1 MGRYIFKPLIYSE
14 ENREEFLEKY
24 KESLQTG
31 ELLVDLKDYDIFIS
45 NAGLEYPI
53 PVTSEIRN
61 EIINW
66 IESEEG
72 PLAQYK
78 MNELLTEKTDDTTEA
93 NIKRKKELIENLK
106 KEIDKYRKLFSD
118 NTDDTENSL
127 MRIDRECNYFYRDLA
142 SYTLTM
148 VTDMNSY
155 IKDVKKLINEIL
167 LRYLNAYRRFREVK
181 QKIYSITNT
190 IDNINNKESNFEESL
205 KEDFKKI
212 INMGVSLNSKMDKS
226 LLSDDK
232 LPTYEATLKFK
243 FPSSEHNDGSIV
255 AVNENIDPYGTIK
268 VENNKDDNTVTYT
281 IKS

>member
-14 ENREEFLEKY
+14 ENKEEFLEKY

-66 IESEEG
+66 IENEEG
-72 PLAQYK
+72 PLVQYK
-78 MNELLTEKTDDTTEA
+78 MNELLTEKTEDATEA

-118 NTDDTENSL
+118 NTDDTENGL
-127 MRIDRECNYFYRDLA
+127 MRINRECNYFYRDLA

-148 VTDMNSY
+148 VTDMDSY

-167 LRYLNAYRRFREVK
+167 LRYLNAHRRFREVK
-181 QKIYSITNT
+181 QKIYSIKNT
-190 IDNINNKESNFEESL
+190 IDNIEPTFEESL
-205 KEDFKKI
+205 KEDFKKT

-232 LPTYEATLKFK
+232 LPTYEVTLKFK
-243 FPSSEHNDGSIV
+243 FSSSDHNDGSIV
-255 AVNENIDPYGTIK
+255 AINEDIDPNGTIE
-268 VENNKDDNTVTYT
+268 VENNIDDNTITYT